1 MFLETIHVENIRSLS
16 DTLIDFV
23 DPNADRP
30 SVRQWTLLVGENGT
44 GKSTLLKAIGLV
56 VAGSDCT
63 QPLIGQK
70 PGAWVRHGAPFGRIT
85 ARLRTAEWEPR
96 DIALEIHAGDS
107 PRELL
112 SRNAE
117 TLRALDDAISHATQN
132 YFVAAYGPYR
142 RVSDDGLLISGGSS
156 RLPPRALSLQTLFDK
171 NALVHPLP
179 AWAMTLEYQR
189 GEEGLDIVRDAMNAL
204 MPGVAFIG
212 VDKEAGT
219 LRFETADGVVTLDQL
234 SDGFQNV
241 AAWIGDL
248 LFRVTEAFAH
258 RRHPLDARGL
268 LLIDEIDAH
277 LHPAWQRRL
286 RQFLSAKLPNFQI
299 IASTHSA
306 LTLQQ
311 AHEGEAVILAR
322 DAHRR
327 VRAETFPGDPSK
339 LRLHQLYDLAFK
351 IESLDSW
358 EIEQSKN
365 AYRALSEKQSHA
377 DLSDAE
383 QNELAEVRAVLEL
396 LPDDRDDSLGNE
408 ALNRYFSSID
418 KAAEALS
425 AKTSE
430 A

>member
-1 MFLETIHVENIRSLS
+1 
-16 DTLIDFV
+16 
-23 DPNADRP
+23 
-30 SVRQWTLLVGENGT
+30 
-44 GKSTLLKAIGLV
+44 
-56 VAGSDCT
+56 
-63 QPLIGQK
+63 
-70 PGAWVRHGAPFGRIT
+70 
-85 ARLRTAEWEPR
+85 
-96 DIALEIHAGDS
+96 
-107 PRELL
+107 
-112 SRNAE
+112 
-117 TLRALDDAISHATQN
+117 
-132 YFVAAYGPYR
+132 
-142 RVSDDGLLISGGSS
+142 VSDDGLLISGGSS

-258 RRHPLDARGL
+258 RRHPLEARGL
-268 LLIDEIDAH
+268 LLIDEIDAN

-322 DAHRR
+322 DANRK

-383 QNELAEVRAVLEL
+383 QSELAEVRAVLEL
-396 LPDDRDDSLGNE
+396 LPEDRDDGLGNE

-425 AKTSE
+425 AKPSE